1 MGRLYKSQTCA
12 AGPSPVQSCTYVH
25 RARLLFARNEE
36 NDLAW
41 RCSCKAR
48 GRHPV
53 CRFWQHCRW
62 SGRVDVWKYQAE
74 VDEMCMHRAQ
84 TLLIEVVFQNFIDVG
99 IEAFYQGVAFAARA
113 STCTPRPAPIQP
125 RTRSPLTG
133 CASGTRSR
141 RTRSIGCRATCTRS
155 SSDSRWS
162 RAGGTRAVALQAAR
176 RTQWVAQAAQ
186 SAHLLAEARE
196 TERVLR
202 VEVALLREPRRR
214 STCGGCD

>member
-1 MGRLYKSQTCA
+1 LRGGA
-12 AGPSPVQSCTYVH
+12 P
-25 RARLLFARNEE
+25 ARPEAVTLFAASGNTAVGQAGGMAGNSR
-36 NDLAW
+36 LKST
-41 RCSCKAR
+41 RCACIVNKLCS
-48 GRHPV
+48 
-53 CRFWQHCRW
+53 
-62 SGRVDVWKYQAE
+62 
-74 VDEMCMHRAQ
+74 
-84 TLLIEVVFQNFIDVG
+84 LIEVVFQNFIDVG

-113 STCTPRPAPIQP
+113 STCTPRPAPTQP

-141 RTRSIGCRATCTRS
+141 WKRSSGCCATYTRS

-176 RTQWVAQAAQ
+176 RTQGVAQAAQ
-186 SAHLLAEARE
+186 SAHLHAEARE

-214 STCGGCD
+214 SARGGCD